1 MAKYQEAP
9 KLISGIGINPP
20 VDIPL
25 ADDYPFFDDPADAVM
40 HPDALNVTSLDLF
53 HSIKPGVFSP
63 SIPLSTFPMSDFMS
77 NGLDILYYGSV
88 SIGTPGQDM
97 PVQFDTGSSDLWV
110 ASDCPNCANKQFDR
124 SASSTYV
131 ESQDV
136 FEIGYGTGDVSG
148 DLGRDTVSLANI
160 QCNNQTFGLANTE
173 SPDFEGYP
181 NSGILGAAFGTISV
195 SGQPTVFEN
204 MMLSGQV
211 LAPFF
216 SVFLSRGVGT
226 RSEVCF
232 GCYDMTKTKGMVK
245 WVPVM
250 SRTYWTI
257 PMSGL
262 LVNSSLVAICSL
274 FAAIDTGTTLIYLP
288 EKITQDFYASV
299 SNSNN
304 VCGDCVGGI
313 ISLGEDFPDNLAI
326 IGDVLLK
333 SWYTVYDYSNG
344 ARVGFAPSVNNNY
357 DGL

>member
-136 FEIGYGTGDVSG
+136 FEIGYVSHY
-148 DLGRDTVSLANI
+148 
-160 QCNNQTFGLANTE
+160 F
-173 SPDFEGYP
+173 F
-181 NSGILGAAFGTISV
+181 FIS
-195 SGQPTVFEN
+195 
-204 MMLSGQV
+204 
-211 LAPFF
+211 
-216 SVFLSRGVGT
+216 LSRYT
-226 RSEVCF
+226 PLQAEVI
-232 GCYDMTKTKGMVK
+232 
-245 WVPVM
+245 
-250 SRTYWTI
+250 TI
-257 PMSGL
+257 
-262 LVNSSLVAICSL
+262 V
-274 FAAIDTGTTLIYLP
+274 
-288 EKITQDFYASV
+288 
-299 SNSNN
+299 
-304 VCGDCVGGI
+304 
-313 ISLGEDFPDNLAI
+313 
-326 IGDVLLK
+326 
-333 SWYTVYDYSNG
+333 
-344 ARVGFAPSVNNNY
+344 
-357 DGL
+357 